1 MTPVASNTSRSGLLL
16 CLASAAGF
24 GSMPVLAKVVYQAGG
39 SVTTMLAVR
48 FVLAAAALWLIV
60 AVTGAAPLPR
70 RTTFVAL
77 GLGAVGYTLESALF
91 FAGLQ
96 HMDASLASLIFYVY
110 PALVTVLA
118 VLLGREQVTQR
129 RIVALTLACSGAVL
143 VLLGG
148 GSSGSIALVGVLLLL
163 TSAGCYA
170 GYILI
175 ADGVAHGDPLRIS
188 ALITTGAAVTFC
200 IATLIS
206 GGPDFPVTAGGWL
219 AIGGITLF
227 GTVLAIGLFLVG
239 LRRVGPASASI
250 ASTFEPVVT
259 VVLAIAFLG
268 DRLATAQLAGG
279 ALVVAAVVLL
289 QLPTGRVSLRGPAA
303 LAARRPADRALA
315 RRAS

>member
-1 MTPVASNTSRSGLLL
+1 MTPNPSRSGLLL

-48 FVLAAAALWLIV
+48 FVLAAAALWLIA
-60 AVTGAAPLPR
+60 AVVHAPPLPR
-70 RTTFVAL
+70 RTTLVAL
-77 GLGAVGYTLESALF
+77 GLGAVGYTLESGLF

-118 VLLGREQVTQR
+118 VLLGREQPTQR
-129 RIVALTLACSGAVL
+129 RVVALTLACSGAVL

-148 GSSGSIALVGVLLLL
+148 GSGGSIALAGVLLLL
-163 TSAGCYA
+163 ASAACYA

-188 ALITTGAAVTFC
+188 ALIATGAAVTFS
-200 IATLIS
+200 IGTLLS
-206 GGPDFPVTAGGWL
+206 GGPDFPATAGGWL

-227 GTVLAIGLFLVG
+227 GTILAIGLFLVG

-259 VVLAIAFLG
+259 VALAVAFLG
-268 DRLATAQLAGG
+268 DRLAAGQLAGG
-279 ALVVAAVVLL
+279 ALVLAAVILL
-289 QLPTGRVSLRGPAA
+289 QLPAGRVLLRGPAA
-303 LAARRPADRALA
+303 LAARRPTARALA